1 MKKMYIKICLL
12 GVTLFLLGMFYQ
24 STNASAAYALNKNY
38 ENSYLFAVPEGG
50 WSSIYVNI
58 NYTER
63 YTKYDSST
71 NKFYSREC
79 IFVYKSSYA
88 TSKPVGNVATIKH
101 FTKSGGELHHFTKW
115 NDFAVVVPTSYDYIW
130 SKQNGKNKFYS
141 KSTDSYA
148 HVAFQV
154 SCNGAVPPI
163 QTGGLKMVLT
173 AN

>member
-1 MKKMYIKICLL
+1 MKKNIEIICFC
-12 GVTLFLLGMFYQ
+12 GFTLFLLVVFFH
-24 STNASAAYALNKNY
+24 STSASAAYALNKNY

-50 WSSIYVNI
+50 WSSISVNI

-63 YTKYDSST
+63 YTKYDSTT

-79 IFVYKSSYA
+79 VFAYKSAYA
-88 TSKPVGNVATIKH
+88 TSKPVGNVIAIKH

-115 NDFAVVVPTSYDYIW
+115 NDLAVIVPTGYDYVW
-130 SKQNGKNKFYS
+130 PKQNGKNKFYS
-141 KSTDSYA
+141 KSTENYA

-163 QTGGLKMVLT
+163 QTGGLKLFLT